1 MRVYVPLTVPGL
13 AALRDRGSYGG
24 AVWTAHAVTP
34 ALQEWYAESDL
45 EELEHAAFTA
55 AARSALRLLAADS
68 SAPRIRVVVSADL
81 PAEKVTTATEDDRSM
96 VLVGEPLAL
105 QDVASVHVDDD
116 GARPDVDAAVS
127 SLPAA
132 LNGDEDAQFV
142 VDGAEGH
149 DLLWYDASELG
160 ELVDELLGR
169 YGR

>member
-1 MRVYVPLTVPGL
+1 
-13 AALRDRGSYGG
+13 
-24 AVWTAHAVTP
+24 
-34 ALQEWYAESDL
+34 
-45 EELEHAAFTA
+45 
-55 AARSALRLLAADS
+55 
-68 SAPRIRVVVSADL
+68 
-81 PAEKVTTATEDDRSM
+81 M

-116 GARPDVDAAVS
+116 GARPGVDAAVS